1 MAEKESH
8 VEDNTHIW
16 DKVGLNP
23 PKLLGA
29 GFGWC
34 EKERISK
41 CVTVPFLF
49 RPCLLCVLTC
59 CGDNSCFIWPR
70 C

>member
-34 EKERISK
+34 EKEAS
-41 CVTVPFLF
+41 V
-49 RPCLLCVLTC
+49 
-59 CGDNSCFIWPR
+59 
-70 C
+70 